1 MTKARGVTTS
11 FTPLVIAS
19 SRLDFLDHYGV
30 PYTVQSHRQQG
41 ALGYLR
47 GVDGTARL
55 LWPEMQS
62 GTASI
67 ARLDEFPL
75 LAPVLCDAEAEV
87 LLAEIGL
94 EWKACGDI
102 LGPSGESVGTIRRA
116 TDGSVFIPFDP
127 NLAERVVLTEAYVP
141 RLSTQAGGLAR
152 AVARHAYYWIRPALP
167 RTAQMAMRRRFAR
180 VQDRTIFPRWPAET
194 ALHDLQEWLMSVVQ
208 LIAGHPIPQI
218 HWWPEDFEWA
228 VILTHDVERPAGYGR
243 VRELMALEQA
253 RGLRSA
259 WYFVPERDYEVEA
272 SLLDELRDGGF
283 EVALHGLKHDGRDM
297 TPGIFES
304 RVSAMRDH
312 AEQWGAVGF
321 RAPST
326 QRGWEQIGQLGLE
339 HDSSYSDVARYE
351 PQPGGSCSWRPFF
364 IGDVVELPITLPMDH
379 TIFDLLEHPDCTVWH
394 EKSDLLRARGGMAML
409 LTHPDYLAEP
419 HRLDAYAAYLDRI
432 AADAGTWHALPR
444 DASAWWRDRATSR
457 IESADATWIVT
468 GPAADRASVVV
479 HDRDSPFREP
489 RSRQIVGSIALTLPL
504 IGSDFVGTALVSV
517 G

>member
-30 PYTVQSHRQQG
+30 PYTVRSHRQQG

-102 LGPSGESVGTIRRA
+102 LGPGGESVGTIRRA

-194 ALHDLQEWLMSVVQ
+194 ALHDLQEWLMSIIQ

-218 HWWPEDFEWA
+218 HWWPEELR
-228 VILTHDVERPAGYGR
+228 VGRSILTHDVERPARLWR
-243 VRELMALEQA
+243 VRELWRSRQSAGLA
-253 RGLRSA
+253 VGVVLRAGAGLR
-259 WYFVPERDYEVEA
+259 VEA

-283 EVALHGLKHDGRDM
+283 EVALHGLKHDGR
-297 TPGIFES
+297 
-304 RVSAMRDH
+304 RHSARDLRSS
-312 AEQWGAVGF
+312 VF
-321 RAPST
+321 RQCEVT
-326 QRGWEQIGQLGLE
+326 RRHGVQRGFGLRQPSRSE
-339 HDSSYSDVARYE
+339 MGADRSLWASTTTSYSDVAPYDRNLAV
-351 PQPGGSCSWRPFF
+351 PARWRPVLHR
-364 IGDVVELPITLPMDH
+364 GCRRAADH
-379 TIFDLLEHPDCTVWH
+379 VADGSHDFRPARAPGLRRSGIREGAVY
-394 EKSDLLRARGGMAML
+394 LRARGGMAML
-409 LTHPDYLAEP
+409 LTHPGLSPEP
-419 HRLDAYAAYLDRI
+419 HR
-432 AADAGTWHALPR
+432 HAMRMPR
-444 DASAWWRDRATSR
+444 SSTRVASGRRARGMRSRATSSVMVASR
-457 IESADATWIVT
+457 ATFEIESADATWLS
-468 GPAADRASVVV
+468 PAQRPS
-479 HDRDSPFREP
+479 RQRRRP
-489 RSRQIVGSIALTLPL
+489 RS
-504 IGSDFVGTALVSV
+504 
-517 G
+517 